1 MLAGVAIL
9 SVALAA
15 YFSARASAAFA
26 VGSVTAG
33 GAFLVSAAIGA
44 VHRRRAI
51 DSLVNAALAGIAGF
65 ALWWIVKNVLGAG
78 WPAVK
83 QFSISPWMALAS
95 TVVFGG
101 GRAVRSSAG
110 SPAGQRA
117 ERAERAERGFI
128 RRLSSPFS
136 RSATGFGIRL

>member
-101 GRAVRSSAG
+101 VALCDLPPDRPPVSAPSAPSGPSAASSGA
-110 SPAGQRA
+110 
-117 ERAERAERGFI
+117 
-128 RRLSSPFS
+128 
-136 RSATGFGIRL
+136 